1 MQPTVKEFLL
11 SGLIIVAMSQALRGQ
26 TGQFENKTFVHGA
39 VIRGNPG
46 LKEIALIF
54 SGDEYGEGLSF
65 IRKQLKRE
73 KVPASFF
80 FTGRFYRNPGFRK
93 GLRGLI
99 RDGHYMGAHSDQH
112 LLYCDWVRRDSL
124 LVDQQEFLTDLD
136 RNYEAME
143 TTGAD
148 IRRAV
153 FYLPPYEW
161 YNDTISAWAA
171 QKGIKLINFTPGT
184 LSHTDYTTLSDK
196 NYRSNKVI
204 YESVVN
210 FEITRGLNGFILLM
224 HIGAG
229 PGRPEKFYNL
239 LPRLIDHLKERGYV
253 FRAVD
258 ELLTTDY

>member
-1 MQPTVKEFLL
+1 MHLAVKNLL
-11 SGLIIVAMSQALRGQ
+11 LLILFIGARSPALTGQ
-26 TGQFENKTFVHGA
+26 TGQYGNKTYVQGA
-39 VIRGNPG
+39 ITRDNPAV
-46 LKEIALIF
+46 KEIALIF
-54 SGDEYGEGLSF
+54 SGDEFGEGLSF
-65 IRKQLKRE
+65 IRKQLKKK

-80 FTGRFYRNPGFRK
+80 FTGRFYRNPAFRK

-112 LLYCDWVRRDSL
+112 LLYCDWARRDSL
-124 LVDQQEFLTDLD
+124 LVNKQEFLTDLD
-136 RNYEAME
+136 RNYKAME
-143 TTGAD
+143 KTGAD

-153 FYLPPYEW
+153 YYLPPYEW

-171 QKGIKLINFTPGT
+171 QKGIQLINFTPGT

-196 NYRSNKVI
+196 NYRSNRVI

-210 FEITRGLNGFILLM
+210 SENTRSLNGFILLM

-229 PGRPEKFYNL
+229 PGRPEKFYTL
-239 LPRLIDHLKERGYV
+239 LPRLINHLKEKGYV

-258 ELLTTDY
+258 ELLSNQ